1 MTASRPKHLRSRAGK
16 RADAPAPAGPPVAAP
31 VPVGVHDAPGEPK
44 RTPRRALA
52 PTEKGLPV
60 GTLSEVPNVMREFGH
75 DPWELLES
83 FGVTPAMM
91 AKPMTPIPMAVHGQI
106 LQAAADATGR
116 ETIGL
121 ILGQRARLENTG
133 PLKLLVFNA
142 RTMREAVESLV
153 RYVGL
158 WYHGID
164 IRLTREAGFAC
175 LSVAAAANF
184 TGRDALLTAYL
195 AACVNHLE
203 AILGRTWRPSQVHM
217 ACRRP
222 ASAETYTRFFR
233 APVLFDQPRYAV
245 FFPDAAL
252 DVLRAGSDR
261 TLDAFLRQHL
271 SELEAREQPDFA
283 GRVRRVIADL
293 LAGGECTVERVSGL
307 FAVHRVT
314 LHRRLREH
322 GTTFEALLDE
332 SRRDLATQ
340 MLEHTRLS
348 IGDIASTLGYG
359 AAGSFVRAFSRWHGT
374 TPGSWRRQRPTRTA
388 KSPPARARRA

>member
-1 MTASRPKHLRSRAGK
+1 MASSRPRRLRPKAAPRET
-16 RADAPAPAGPPVAAP
+16 APAAAAASEAL
-31 VPVGVHDAPGEPK
+31 VPVGVHNGAAPKSGV
-44 RTPRRALA
+44 RRAA
-52 PTEKGLPV
+52 DPTEKGLPA
-60 GTLSEVPNVMREFGH
+60 GTLSELPNVMREFGH

-83 FGVTPAMM
+83 FGVTPELM
-91 AKPMTPIPMAVHGQI
+91 AKPLTPIPMAVHGQI
-106 LQAAADATGR
+106 LQAAADATR
-116 ETIGL
+116 RDTIGL

-133 PLKLLVFNA
+133 PLKLLIFNA

-158 WYHGID
+158 WYRGID
-164 IRLTREAGFAC
+164 LRLAREGGFAC
-175 LSVAAAANF
+175 LSVSAEGDF
-184 TGRDALLTAYL
+184 TGRDALLIAYL

-203 AILGRTWRPSQVHM
+203 AILGRQWRPSQVHM

-222 ASAETYTRFFR
+222 LAAETYTRFFR

-252 DVLRAGSDR
+252 DALRAGSDR

-271 SELEAREQPDFA
+271 GELEAREQPDFV

-293 LAGGECTVERVSGL
+293 LAGGECTVERVAEL

-314 LHRRLREH
+314 LHRRLRDH
-322 GTTFEALLDE
+322 GTSFEALLDK
-332 SRRDLATQ
+332 SRRELALH

-348 IGDIASTLGYG
+348 VGDIATALGYG
-359 AAGSFVRAFSRWHGT
+359 ACGSFVRAFSRWHGA
-374 TPGSWRRQRPTRTA
+374 TPGSWRRRKPAERRA
-388 KSPPARARRA
+388 ASAARAVHRQH

>member
-1 MTASRPKHLRSRAGK
+1 MRSV
-16 RADAPAPAGPPVAAP
+16 D
-31 VPVGVHDAPGEPK
+31 
-44 RTPRRALA
+44 

-60 GTLSEVPNVMREFGH
+60 GTLAELSNLMREFGH

-83 FGVTPAMM
+83 FGVTPELM
-91 AKPMTPIPMAVHGQI
+91 AKPLTPVPMVVHGQI

-116 ETIGL
+116 DTIGL

-158 WYHGID
+158 WYHGIHLT
-164 IRLTREAGFAC
+164 LTRDHGFAC
-175 LSVAAAANF
+175 LAISADGEF
-184 TGRDALLTAYL
+184 TGRDALLIAYL
-195 AACVNHLE
+195 AASVNHLE
-203 AILGRTWRPSQVHM
+203 AILGRQWRPSQVHM

-222 ASAETYTRFFR
+222 AHAEAYTRFFR

-252 DVLRAGSDR
+252 DAPRAGSDR
-261 TLDAFLRQHL
+261 GLDAFLRQYL
-271 SELEAREQPDFA
+271 GELESREKSDFV

-293 LAGGECTVERVSGL
+293 LASGECTAERVAEL

-322 GTTFEALLDE
+322 ETTFESLLDE
-332 SRRDLATQ
+332 SRRDLALH
-340 MLEHTRLS
+340 MLEHTDLPV
-348 IGDIASTLGYG
+348 GDIAAALGYG
-359 AAGSFVRAFSRWHGT
+359 AAGSFVRAFSRWQGA
-374 TPGSWRRQRPTRTA
+374 TPGSWRRRKPGGQRAGGRPGNDERG
-388 KSPPARARRA
+388 RRS